1 MLVKIHHVIIDL
13 CLLDQ
18 LLPRMVGVAHC
29 LYEVQKFTAL
39 YYSSLLLTKH
49 LILLLHLD
57 LTEVFGRA
65 DLLETQLRALTEQ
78 LLLQVLRHK

>member
-1 MLVKIHHVIIDL
+1 MLVRIHHVIMDL

-29 LYEVQKFTAL
+29 LHEVQKLTAL